1 MYNIRYN
8 CAIFKSIF
16 SPWHQRNWLFLP
28 KPFKIKKMI
37 ELNPSDWADQMAK
50 DPQAI
55 IVDVR
60 SDMELEEGKIPGAIQ
75 CNIQYSSEFMSQI
88 QAMDPNKNYYVYC
101 RSGGRSAQACMLMN
115 ASGIKNTYNLLGG
128 ITAWDGPTE

>member
-1 MYNIRYN
+1 
-8 CAIFKSIF
+8 
-16 SPWHQRNWLFLP
+16 
-28 KPFKIKKMI
+28 MI
-37 ELNPSDWADQMAK
+37 ELNPSDWADQMAQ

-101 RSGGRSAQACMLMN
+101 RSGGRSAQACILMN
-115 ASGIKNTYNLLGG
+115 SSGIKNTYNLLGG